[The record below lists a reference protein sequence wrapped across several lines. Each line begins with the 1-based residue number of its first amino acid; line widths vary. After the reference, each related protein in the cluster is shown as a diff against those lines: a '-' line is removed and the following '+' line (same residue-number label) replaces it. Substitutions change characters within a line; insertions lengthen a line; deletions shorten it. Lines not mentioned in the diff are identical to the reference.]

1 MKILFPNISFYP
13 AQIGGPNNTLLWH
26 TKFLTKNNINPI
38 IITTTYSIGSQFII
52 KKNTWLDKDFGRI
65 IYLKEPFGFIPLKL
79 IATGIRH
86 FFKSD
91 IIHFNSIFTSATVYL
106 IFIAVLFRRKVILS
120 PRGELFYAAISRK
133 TKKKK
138 IVLLAYRI
146 IKNKV
151 LFHATSS
158 EESETIHKYFKTPRI
173 VIQSNFIWPDYKEK
187 PGNINKNFVF
197 LGRINR
203 IKNIDTFIRGLLQ
216 SKRFV
221 ESSSRFIIAGFYRFE
236 NEKEYYDELRTMVA
250 DHALE
255 DKIDFIG
262 YIEGKEKEELL
273 KNAFFLI
280 LPSKTENFGNVVVEA
295 LSCHTPVIASKGTPW
310 EILEKYNAGYWVE
323 GSPDGF
329 SKSIDK
335 ALSLSEVDYI
345 DMTNNAIRLVQE
357 KYDVNSPENKWTTI
371 YRNEVSK
378 KWKNRKIKHF

>member
-1 MKILFPNISFYP
+1 LKILFPNISFYP

-38 IITTTYSIGSQFII
+38 I
-52 KKNTWLDKDFGRI
+52 NTWLDKDFGRI